1 MDELDLTHAEWR
13 KSSYSSANGACVE
26 VAHVP
31 AQWRKS
37 SYSGANGACVE
48 VAHPPEAV
56 AVRDSKDPTGP
67 KLIFTPEAWGAFLQG
82 AKVEDLTVS

>member
-1 MDELDLTHAEWR
+1 MHELDLTHAQWR

-37 SYSGANGACVE
+37 THSSTSGQCVE
-48 VAHPPEAV
+48 VAHLPEAI

-67 KLIFTPEAWGAFLQG
+67 ELIFTHEAWAAFVQR
-82 AKVEDLTVS
+82 AKDDWLG

>member
-1 MDELDLTHAEWR
+1 MHELDLTHTQWR

-37 SYSGANGACVE
+37 SRSSGDGACVE
-48 VAHPPEAV
+48 IAHLPEAI
-56 AVRDSKDPTGP
+56 AVRDSRDPSGP
-67 KLIFTPEAWGAFLQG
+67 KLVFTPAGWYDF
-82 AKVEDLTVS
+82 VSGVRKGRFEF